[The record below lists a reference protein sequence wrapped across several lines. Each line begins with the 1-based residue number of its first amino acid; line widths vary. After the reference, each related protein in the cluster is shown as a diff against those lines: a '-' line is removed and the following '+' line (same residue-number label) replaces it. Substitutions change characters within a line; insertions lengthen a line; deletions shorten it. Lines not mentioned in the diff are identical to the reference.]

1 MLIKMRNDN
10 STNTVASYTCEY
22 FELIWA
28 GVTRFMSYRQLAEI
42 EGEVRKACALGDNI
56 SLADVCIFFG
66 IEPGCDDDKLFFTQ
80 DFPLEFVIRES
91 NEELLGA
98 SGPCKVWIVDFDYSP
113 VMIEEEQEEPEK
125 EKPMNLKLKQYYEDR
140 SNILD
145 DLSELKKYMYDNFFG
160 GPTREVM
167 DAIDH
172 IYAEVSNLE
181 V

>member
-10 STNTVASYTCEY
+10 STNTVTSWNCEY

-42 EGEVRKACALGDNI
+42 EGEVRKACALGGNI
-56 SLADVCIFFG
+56 SLADVCRFFG
-66 IEPGCDDDKLFFTQ
+66 IEPGCDDEKLFFTQ

-113 VMIEEEQEEPEK
+113 VMIEEEEEKQEKQEK
-125 EKPMNLKLKQYYEDR
+125 LSVDNWDVIFSDLEAIKDFVCQNFYDAYNKACLLDKLDA
-140 SNILD
+140 
-145 DLSELKKYMYDNFFG
+145 LSTKINK
-160 GPTREVM
+160 
-167 DAIDH
+167 
-172 IYAEVSNLE
+172 LE
-181 V
+181 VK